1 MEILAGKKLIL
12 GITGSIAAYKSAFL
26 IRLLVKSGAEVK
38 VVMTESATQFI
49 SPLTISTLSKHRV
62 LTQLM
67 SEDTWNNHVEIG
79 LWADLMIVAPMSAN
93 TLAKM
98 AMGQCDNMLLA
109 VYLSAKCKTLVA
121 PAMDLDMWIHP
132 TTKRNIDLIKSDG
145 VGIINVQHGELASGL
160 VGEGRMA
167 EPEDIFA
174 QIVSHFHNFKDFDN
188 KRVLITA
195 GPTYESI
202 DPVRFIGNYSSGKM
216 GYNIAQEF
224 AERGALVTLV
234 SGPSS
239 LANPQYKNLEVIKVK
254 SADEMYE
261 KCLSRFEET
270 DIAVLA
276 AAVAD
281 YKPKVAAKEKIKKK
295 TDDLVLELTK
305 TVDIAASL
313 GKLKKPHQKIIGFAL
328 ETTNEIEHAQ
338 QKLEKKSFDF
348 IVLNSLNDAG
358 AGFNH
363 DTNNIKIIDKQ
374 VVKEFGLD
382 SKKAHAKTIVNE
394 IKSRFFA

>member
-132 TTKRNIDLIKSDG
+132 TTKRNIDLIKNDG

-174 QIVSHFHNFKDFDN
+174 QIVSHFHTFNDFDN

-216 GYNIAQEF
+216 GYTIAQEF

-234 SGPSS
+234 SGPTS

>member
-216 GYNIAQEF
+216 GYTIAQEF

-234 SGPSS
+234 SGPTS

>member
-49 SPLTISTLSKHRV
+49 SPLTISTLSKHQV

-216 GYNIAQEF
+216 GYTIAQEF

-234 SGPSS
+234 SGPTS

>member
-26 IRLLVKSGAEVK
+26 IRILVKSGAEVK

-49 SPLTISTLSKHRV
+49 SPLTISTLSKHQV

-132 TTKRNIDLIKSDG
+132 STKRNIDLIKNDG

-216 GYNIAQEF
+216 GYTIAQEF

-234 SGPSS
+234 SGPTS

-313 GKLKKPHQKIIGFAL
+313 GKLKRPHQKIIGFAL

-374 VVKEFGLD
+374 VVREFGLD

>member
-234 SGPSS
+234 SGPTS

>member
-1 MEILAGKKLIL
+1 MEVLVGKKIVL
-12 GITGSIAAYKSAFL
+12 GITGSIAAYKSALL
-26 IRLLVKSGAEVK
+26 IRLLIKSGAEVR
-38 VVMTESATQFI
+38 VVMTESATRFI

-62 LTQLM
+62 LTQIM

-79 LWADLMIVAPMSAN
+79 LWADLLIIAPLSAN
-93 TLAKM
+93 TLAKI
-98 AMGQCDNMLLA
+98 ASGECDNMLLA
-109 VYLSAKCKTLVA
+109 VYLSAKCNTFVA

-132 TTKRNIDLIKSDG
+132 ATKRNLELIKNDG
-145 VGIINVQHGELASGL
+145 VGVINVQHGELASGL
-160 VGEGRMA
+160 VGDGRMA
-167 EPEDIFA
+167 EPEDIFDFV
-174 QIVSHFHNFKDFDN
+174 VSHFDKLKDFDK

-202 DPVRFIGNYSSGKM
+202 DPVRFIGNFSSGKM
-216 GYNIAQEF
+216 GFAIAEEF
-224 AERGALVTLV
+224 AERGALVTVV
-234 SGPSS
+234 SGPTTIAIPKSQ
-239 LANPQYKNLEVIKVK
+239 NIEVIKVK

-261 KCLSRFEET
+261 SCLSRFEEAE
-270 DIAVLA
+270 IVVLA

-281 YKPKVAAKEKIKKK
+281 YKPKVAATEKIKKK
-295 TDDLVLELTK
+295 ADDLVLELIK

-313 GKLKKPHQKIIGFAL
+313 GKVKKPHQRIIGFAL

-338 QKLEKKSFDF
+338 QKLERKGFDF

-374 VVKEFGLD
+374 FVKEFGLQT
-382 SKKAHAKTIVNE
+382 KKVHAKSIVNE

>member
-26 IRLLVKSGAEVK
+26 IRILVKSGAEVK

-49 SPLTISTLSKHRV
+49 SPLTISTLSKHQV

-132 TTKRNIDLIKSDG
+132 TTKRNIDLIKNDG

-216 GYNIAQEF
+216 GYTIAQEF

-234 SGPSS
+234 SGPTS

>member
-26 IRLLVKSGAEVK
+26 IRILVKSGAEVK

-132 TTKRNIDLIKSDG
+132 TTKRNIDLIKNDG

-216 GYNIAQEF
+216 GYTIAQEF

-234 SGPSS
+234 SGPTS

>member
-49 SPLTISTLSKHRV
+49 SPLTISTFSKHRV

-174 QIVSHFHNFKDFDN
+174 QIVSHFHTFNDFDN

-216 GYNIAQEF
+216 GYTIAQEF

-234 SGPSS
+234 SGPTS

-261 KCLSRFEET
+261 KCLSRFEGT

>member
-49 SPLTISTLSKHRV
+49 SPLTISTFSKHRV

-174 QIVSHFHNFKDFDN
+174 QIVSHFHTFNDFDN

-216 GYNIAQEF
+216 GYTIAQEF

-234 SGPSS
+234 SGPTS

>member
-132 TTKRNIDLIKSDG
+132 STKRNIDVIKNDG

-216 GYNIAQEF
+216 GYTIAQEF

-234 SGPSS
+234 SGPTS

>member
-49 SPLTISTLSKHRV
+49 SPLTISTLSKHQV

-132 TTKRNIDLIKSDG
+132 TTKRNIDLIKNDG

-216 GYNIAQEF
+216 GYTIAQEF

-234 SGPSS
+234 SGPTS

>member
-216 GYNIAQEF
+216 GYTIAQEF

-234 SGPSS
+234 SGPTS

-261 KCLSRFEET
+261 KCQSRFEET

>member
-1 MEILAGKKLIL
+1 MEVLVGKKIVL

-234 SGPSS
+234 SGPTS

>member
-26 IRLLVKSGAEVK
+26 IRILVKSGAEVK

-49 SPLTISTLSKHRV
+49 SPLTISTLSKHQV

-132 TTKRNIDLIKSDG
+132 TTKRNIDLIKNDG

-216 GYNIAQEF
+216 GYTIAQEF

-234 SGPSS
+234 SGPTS
-239 LANPQYKNLEVIKVK
+239 LANPQFKNLEVIKVK